1 MPTETFA
8 FVFTGGKSK
17 GCEKPA
23 GIGAAVRGAVVVA
36 PEILG
41 PPTKRMPIPARA
53 AASTIANKAL
63 TFISPY

>member
-23 GIGAAVRGAVVVA
+23 GIGAAVRVAVVVA
-36 PEILG
+36 PEIFG
-41 PPTKRMPIPARA
+41 PAAKRTPTPARA
-53 AASTIANKAL
+53 AASTIAEKVL